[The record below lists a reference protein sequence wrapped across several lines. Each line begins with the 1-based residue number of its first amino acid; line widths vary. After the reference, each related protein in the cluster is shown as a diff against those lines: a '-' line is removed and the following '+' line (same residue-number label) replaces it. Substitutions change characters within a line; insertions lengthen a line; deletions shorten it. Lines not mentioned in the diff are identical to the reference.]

1 MKKAQKIFLFI
12 GFAVL
17 VITFVF
23 FAINTV
29 LTFVDSYS
37 TASNDDIYGASGEW
51 FWILLNFLLIPVPFL
66 LSELSLIKNAYLL
79 LGDQTAKH
87 KKICCCVSS
96 FLALFVIVMIIL
108 VETQNFGF
116 RTNNTILLT
125 LLPATVVSLVLS
137 GKLKP
142 QKQ

>member
-12 GFAVL
+12 GFSVLAV
-17 VITFVF
+17 TFVF
-23 FAINTV
+23 FAIDTV
-29 LTFVDSYS
+29 LTAICSYP

-51 FWILLNFLLIPVPFL
+51 FWILLNVILIPVPFL
-66 LSELSLIKNAYLL
+66 LSELSLIKNGYLL
-79 LGDQTAKH
+79 LGDQTTKH

-125 LLPATVVSLVLS
+125 LLPTTAVSLILG
-137 GKLKP
+137 GKLKSR
-142 QKQ
+142 KQ

>member
-17 VITFVF
+17 AITFVF

-51 FWILLNFLLIPVPFL
+51 FWILLNVILIPVPFL
-66 LSELSLIKNAYLL
+66 LSELSLIRNGYVLL
-79 LGDQTAKH
+79 DAETPMAK
-87 KKICCCVSS
+87 KLRCCISS
-96 FLALFVIVMIIL
+96 VLALFVIVMIIL
-108 VETQNFGF
+108 VETQNLGF

-125 LLPATVVSLVLS
+125 LLPTTAVSLILG
-137 GKLKP
+137 GKLKSR
-142 QKQ
+142 KQ